1 MLSLNSKISSF
12 LSRSEIEGRNLYVY
26 DNYISCTLQF
36 PKMSHIS
43 ERRKPRKKAVRS
55 CSNCQKSHKTCG
67 NERPCEQCIK
77 RGIPLDCVDGSRKRP
92 KYLCDDLSG
101 KKSND
106 LDQPIC
112 RGPVEGGTWLD
123 QGVGN
128 QVSKTFV
135 DATFL
140 EGQLYTN
147 QNSST
152 TQDLVEY
159 VDPRVLHNS
168 FLESNGC
175 MIGPSELAH
184 YPGEYKNVFSISQ
197 MTAFPQPHPQSEFEE
212 TSAINVDKKYSTF
225 GFAIKS
231 GWASTFFT

>member
-1 MLSLNSKISSF
+1 M
-12 LSRSEIEGRNLYVY
+12 
-26 DNYISCTLQF
+26 
-36 PKMSHIS
+36 
-43 ERRKPRKKAVRS
+43 
-55 CSNCQKSHKTCG
+55 
-67 NERPCEQCIK
+67 
-77 RGIPLDCVDGSRKRP
+77 DGSRKRP

-128 QVSKTFV
+128 QYATIEAPKEATFDKTNFTRGLKTFV
-135 DATFL
+135 DATYL
-140 EGQLYTN
+140 ERQLYTN

-197 MTAFPQPHPQSEFEE
+197 MTAFPQLHPQSGFEE
-212 TSAINVDKKYSTF
+212 TSAFNVDKKYSTF

-231 GWASTFFT
+231 GWSSTFFT